1 MPRPVL
7 TLSTSAINNNAMLL
21 GNKVMTEEMNHKKNV
36 NYLLIFLLFRPTSIL
51 GLKICLTVTIF
62 PLNSMEELC

>member
-1 MPRPVL
+1 
-7 TLSTSAINNNAMLL
+7 MLL

-51 GLKICLTVTIF
+51 GYENMFDSNHI
-62 PLNSMEELC
+62 PAE